1 MNRERVL
8 KVALVLVGLLFAAAI
23 LPTIGG
29 LQDPAHSD
37 TGDTMQMAMYFVL
50 GIFLLSAVRNPA
62 KHRSLIGYAAWSSI
76 AHAVVMTTLGF
87 ELPPQKSGFI
97 GGSVVLV
104 VIAILLLVLRP
115 GPESSR
121 TASSNNPT
129 WSSDITASPLPPSA

>member
-1 MNRERVL
+1 
-8 KVALVLVGLLFAAAI
+8 
-23 LPTIGG
+23 
-29 LQDPAHSD
+29 
-37 TGDTMQMAMYFVL
+37 
-50 GIFLLSAVRNPA
+50 
-62 KHRSLIGYAAWSSI
+62 
-76 AHAVVMTTLGF
+76 VMTTLGF